1 MIISKKKFDEAI
13 KEAVENALEKEHR
26 TIEEQL
32 YKKDQIEDIDRR
44 FDRINQ
50 RISKAFADIDRR
62 LTELE
67 NQPAKVVYDNGIV
80 CNSPKY

>member
-13 KEAVENALEKEHR
+13 KEAVENAIEKEHR

-32 YKKDQIEDIDRR
+32 YKKDQIEAIDNR

-50 RISKAFADIDRR
+50 RISKAFADIDKR

-67 NQPAKVVYDNGIV
+67 NQPTKVVYDSGVV
-80 CNSPKY
+80 CSSPKY